1 LINAKS
7 EALVGI
13 CLYNMNPL
21 NLLGDLLTNHRPN
34 FPIGTYEQAT
44 QRAARGRNVSV
55 DRVVSLLS
63 LPRDLPQE
71 KSETA

>member
-1 LINAKS
+1 
-7 EALVGI
+7 
-13 CLYNMNPL
+13 MNPL

-55 DRVVSLLS
+55 DRVVSLTPCCP
-63 LPRDLPQE
+63 LPGICLRKKVKRLE
-71 KSETA
+71 KRGER